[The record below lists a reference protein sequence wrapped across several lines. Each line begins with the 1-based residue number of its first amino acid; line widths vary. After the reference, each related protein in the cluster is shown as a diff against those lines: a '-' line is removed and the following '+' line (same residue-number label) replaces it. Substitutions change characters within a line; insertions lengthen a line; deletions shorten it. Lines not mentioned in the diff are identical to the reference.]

1 MLGAAAVIGV
11 SVRRVFVVL
20 FVLAATLVQVPSG
33 DAQTDSPGLL
43 LIMDASGSMNR
54 DAGDGNTLLDEAKDA
69 LREIVNRLPSEANV
83 GLRVYGH
90 RTSNDDQAV
99 GCVDTEL
106 VVPVGPVDRAA
117 MTEAIDAFD
126 ASGFT
131 PIGLSLQEAVA
142 DLGDAGGT
150 IILVS
155 DGVDTCA
162 PPDPCEVA
170 QQLAEDG
177 YITQIHTV
185 GLFLQDQAAVD
196 QLQCI
201 ADVGNG
207 TFSGIDST
215 EHLFDRLSGVVTD
228 VVENPGFL
236 SVVGGLTRELAP
248 VLPWDFAD
256 DLQEGWART
265 WIGGSIRAG
274 ETRWFAVDVDRDGY
288 HLAADVNLDW
298 PWTDDPDE
306 YLEVQIFDEDG
317 KPVGEP
323 HEVAGIPISWPQRLY
338 LSESADWLAESASW
352 FPSAA
357 AVTDSASMFPS
368 WEPDDDA
375 FAATVRRFHEAGYN
389 AGIYDLWKRWNPGPP
404 LSQGRYY
411 IAATW
416 ESDRNITASSETILH
431 MYPLEATPYQGLRPR
446 LPVVIDP
453 GDGSVTALEAE
464 PWAGGPLGGP
474 FGTPLRAIEVWSAI
488 ELDEP
493 EHFSIYL
500 AEGEWLVAFWDFE
513 TKRPDDSWSPQSLQI
528 SLLDGS
534 DAVAEAL
541 WPEPDGSIFGYMGR
555 SFFQAPRSGL
565 FTVEATLT
573 LDVGGRELALALSL
587 LVLPEVAEELVI
599 VPEVAEE
606 LVVPT
611 EEELLVVPDGEEELR
626 VPTEVLRAVF
636 AGLES
641 VRRHVQ
647 GSNE

>member
-1 MLGAAAVIGV
+1 
-11 SVRRVFVVL
+11 
-20 FVLAATLVQVPSG
+20 
-33 DAQTDSPGLL
+33 
-43 LIMDASGSMNR
+43 MDASGSMNR

-69 LREIVNRLPSEANV
+69 LREIVSRLPAEANV

-90 RTSNDDQAV
+90 RTSNDDQAI
-99 GCVDTEL
+99 GCIDTEL

-117 MTEAIDAFD
+117 MTGAIDAFD

-201 ADVGNG
+201 ADVSNG
-207 TFSGIDST
+207 TFSGVDST

-228 VVENPGFL
+228 VVENPGFSGLVWSL
-236 SVVGGLTRELAP
+236 SRQSAP
-248 VLPWDFAD
+248 VLLWSTPD
-256 DLQEGWART
+256 GWGDWEHA
-265 WIGGSIRAG
+265 GGQGSIRAG
-274 ETRWFAVDVDRDGY
+274 ETRWFAVDVDHNGY
-288 HLAADVNLDW
+288 HLEARVKFNW
-298 PWTDDPDE
+298 PWTDKRDE
-306 YLEVQIFDEDG
+306 YLEVQIFDESG
-317 KPVGEP
+317 EPVGEP
-323 HEVAGIPISWPQRLY
+323 HVVAGIPIEAPQRLP
-338 LSESADWLAESASW
+338 LSESSDWMFADPNWSS
-352 FPSAA
+352 SVK

-368 WEPDDDA
+368 WEPDED
-375 FAATVRRFHEAGYN
+375 FLTTTVSRFQQAGYN
-389 AGIYDLWKRWNPGPP
+389 GGIYHLWKRWNPGPP
-404 LSQGRYY
+404 LAQGRYY
-411 IAATW
+411 VAVTW
-416 ESDRNITASSETILH
+416 ESDRDIRTGADTYVT
-431 MYPLEATPYQGLRPR
+431 MYPTDTEVDPWRSRRPR

-493 EHFSIYL
+493 EHFSIDL
-500 AEGEWLVAFWDFE
+500 AEGERLVAFWDIE
-513 TKRPDDSWSPQSLQI
+513 TTRHVDGWSPQSLQM

-534 DAVAEAL
+534 DTVAETL

-573 LDVGGRELALALSL
+573 FGGGGLEPALALSL
-587 LVLPEVAEELVI
+587 LVMPEAAEELVI
-599 VPEVAEE
+599 APDVAEE
-606 LVVPT
+606 LAVPT
-611 EEELLVVPDGEEELR
+611 EEEPLVVPDGEEELR
-626 VPTEVLRAVF
+626 IPTEVLRAMFV
-636 AGLES
+636 GLDF

-647 GSNE
+647 DSNE

>member
-1 MLGAAAVIGV
+1 MPFAPITRSNPGACWQQRLVGV
-11 SVRRVFVVL
+11 SLRRVLVVL
-20 FVLAATLVQVPSG
+20 FVLAAALVRVPSG
-33 DAQTDSPGLL
+33 AAQTDSPGLL

-54 DAGDGNTLLDEAKDA
+54 DAGNGNTLLDEAKDA
-69 LREIVNRLPSEANV
+69 LREIVIRLPAEANV

-90 RTSNDDQAV
+90 RTPNDDQAI

-106 VVPVGPVDRAA
+106 VVPVGPIDRAA

-170 QQLAEDG
+170 RQLAEDG
-177 YITQIHTV
+177 YITHIHTV

-228 VVENPGFL
+228 VVEDPGFSL
-236 SVVGGLTRELAP
+236 VVGSLTRELAP

-256 DLQEGWART
+256 DLPPGWGRT

-288 HLAADVNLDW
+288 HLAADANLDW
-298 PWTDDPDE
+298 PWTAEGDE
-306 YLEVQIFDEDG
+306 YLEVQIFDESG
-317 KPVGEP
+317 EPVGEP
-323 HEVAGIPISWPQRLY
+323 HVVAGILIEWPQRLY
-338 LSESADWLAESASW
+338 LSESADWTSAPTNW
-352 FPSAA
+352 IPSVA

-368 WEPDDDA
+368 WEPDEEH
-375 FAATVRRFHEAGYN
+375 FATTVTRFRQAGYN
-389 AGIYDLWKRWNPGPP
+389 GGIYHLWKRWNPGPP

-411 IAATW
+411 MAVTW
-416 ESDRNITASSETILH
+416 ESDRNITAWSEAYLH
-431 MYPLEATPYQGLRPR
+431 MYPTDAEVDPWRVRRPR
-446 LPVVIDP
+446 PPVVIDQ
-453 GDGSVTALEAE
+453 GIGSANEVVEAE
-464 PWAGGPLGGP
+464 PWVGGPLSGP
-474 FGTPLRAIEVWSAI
+474 FGTPLRAVEVWSAI

-493 EHFSIYL
+493 EHFSIDL
-500 AEGEWLVAFWDFE
+500 AEGEWLVAGWDIEFM
-513 TKRPDDSWSPQSLQI
+513 RHVDGWSPKSLQI
-528 SLLDGS
+528 ALLDGP
-534 DAVAEAL
+534 DAVAETFV
-541 WPEPDGSIFGYMGR
+541 PERDGPIFGYMGQ
-555 SFFQAPRSGL
+555 SFFQAPRNGL

-573 LDVGGRELALALSL
+573 SDGGGHEPALALSL
-587 LVLPEVAEELVI
+587 LVLPDVAEELLVL
-599 VPEVAEE
+599 PDVAEE
-606 LVVPT
+606 LRIPP
-611 EEELLVVPDGEEELR
+611 EA
-626 VPTEVLRAVF
+626 LRAMF
-636 AGLES
+636 AGLDS
-641 VRRHVQ
+641 VRRHLQ
-647 GSNE
+647 DSND

>member
-1 MLGAAAVIGV
+1 M
-11 SVRRVFVVL
+11 RRVLVVL
-20 FVLAATLVQVPSG
+20 FVVAAALVPVPSG
-33 DAQTDSPGLL
+33 AAQSDSPGLL

-142 DLGDAGGT
+142 DLGDSGGT

-207 TFSGIDST
+207 TFSGVDST
-215 EHLFDRLSGVVTD
+215 EHLFERLSGVVTD
-228 VVENPGFL
+228 VVENPGFSL
-236 SVVGGLTRELAP
+236 VVGSLTRELAP

-256 DLQEGWART
+256 DLPDDWART

-288 HLAADVNLDW
+288 HLAANVNLDW
-298 PWTDDPDE
+298 PPTDDPDE
-306 YLEVQIFDEDG
+306 YLEVQIFDEG
-317 KPVGEP
+317 GEAVGEP
-323 HEVAGIPISWPQRLY
+323 HVVAGIPIEWPQRLY
-338 LSESADWLAESASW
+338 LSESADWLPAPTDWGPFAM
-352 FPSAA
+352 

-368 WEPDDDA
+368 WEPPEEQ
-375 FAATVRRFHEAGYN
+375 FAATVTRFHQAGYN
-389 AGIYDLWKRWNPGPP
+389 GGIYHLWKRWNPGPP
-404 LSQGRYY
+404 LAQGRYY
-411 IAATW
+411 MAVTW
-416 ESDRNITASSETILH
+416 ESDRNITAWSEAYLH
-431 MYPLEATPYQGLRPR
+431 MYPLEATPYQGLRPP

-474 FGTPLRAIEVWSAI
+474 FWTPLRAIEVWSAI

-500 AEGEWLVAFWDFE
+500 AEGEWLVAGWDFDP
-513 TKRPDDSWSPQSLQI
+513 KGPDDGWGPQSLQVL
-528 SLLDGS
+528 LLDGS
-534 DAVAEAL
+534 DAVVEAL

-587 LVLPEVAEELVI
+587 LVLPEVAEELV
-599 VPEVAEE
+599 VPTEEE
-606 LVVPT
+606 LVVPI
-611 EEELLVVPDGEEELR
+611 EEELLVVPDVEQELR
-626 VPTEVLRAVF
+626 IPTEALRAMF
-636 AGLES
+636 AGLDS
-641 VRRHVQ
+641 VRRLVQ
-647 GSNE
+647 DSNE